1 MLHRPLR
8 QYLDITDSNL
18 IFGPGF
24 WHNMIKMNQ
33 NFRGWVSL
41 LTVIIASVL
50 LFPRCANI
58 VPPSGG
64 PKDTLP
70 PVLLGSNPGDSSLHF
85 KAHKVTLQFSEY
97 VELDN
102 IFEKLIVS
110 PTLKRTPTVTAKLRT
125 VTMVIKDTLDANTTY
140 TFNFSDAIRDIN
152 EHNPIQDYA
161 YVVSTGDYLDSLQI
175 KGFIINAEN
184 GKPDSNVS
192 VMLYRHLEDSVVSK
206 EKPVYYARSRGNG
219 SFWFKNLAPGDYKI
233 FAIKEENKDLQYN
246 DPKELIAFQD
256 SLIHLREENLYDV
269 PLLTFIEKD
278 STLKGSGPEEIGGPG
293 GTNDNN
299 LPPPPPEEEDKKT
312 KEEKEKEKKRRIL
325 VAATLGEKNSQ
336 DLGMPLIVNFSAPV
350 KTLDTTRIL
359 LAEDT
364 TFKAV
369 PFTTFFDS
377 TRKVLHVVYTWK
389 EGMPYR
395 LTIPKEAVLDTL
407 GQEQSKADTI
417 LFNVKKESDYGSAM
431 LTLTLSDSLKAA
443 GGDTMHFV
451 AQLIKDK
458 EIKYSGKLVKGAWVQ
473 KRIQP
478 AEYEVRILLDDNNNG
493 VWDRGVYYG
502 TPKKQPERVVT
513 FPKKENIKANWGVP
527 IKLQI

>member
-1 MLHRPLR
+1 
-8 QYLDITDSNL
+8 
-18 IFGPGF
+18 
-24 WHNMIKMNQ
+24 MNQ

-41 LTVIIASVL
+41 LTVIIASIL
-50 LFPRCANI
+50 LFPGCANI

-64 PKDTLP
+64 PKDTLA
-70 PVLLGSNPGDSSLHF
+70 PVLLGASPADSSLHF
-85 KAHKVTLQFSEY
+85 KAHKVTMQFSEY

-125 VTMVIKDTLDANTTY
+125 VTMIIKDTLDANTTY

-256 SLIHLREENLYDV
+256 SLLHLREENLHDV
-269 PLLTFIEKD
+269 PLLTFLEKD
-278 STLKGSGPEEIGGPG
+278 STLRGGPEAIGGPDS
-293 GTNDNN
+293 TSALNI
-299 LPPPPPEEEDKKT
+299 PPPPPEQEDKKT
-312 KEEKEKEKKRRIL
+312 KEQREKEKKRRIL
-325 VAATLGEKNSQ
+325 VSATLGEKSSQ

-350 KTLDTTRIL
+350 KTLDTTHIL
-359 LAEDT
+359 LTEDT
-364 TFKAV
+364 TFNSV

-407 GQEQSKADTI
+407 GQQQSKADTI
-417 LFNVKKESDYGSAM
+417 LFNAKKESDYGSAM
-431 LTLTLSDSLKAA
+431 LTLTLSDSLKNA

-451 AQLIKDK
+451 AQLVKDK
-458 EIKYSGKLVKGAWVQ
+458 EIKYSGKIVKGAWIQ

-478 AEYEVRILLDDNNNG
+478 AEYEIRILLDDNNNG

>member
-1 MLHRPLR
+1 
-8 QYLDITDSNL
+8 
-18 IFGPGF
+18 
-24 WHNMIKMNQ
+24 MNQ

-41 LTVIIASVL
+41 LTVIIASVF

-70 PVLLGSNPGDSSLHF
+70 PVLLNASPADSSLHF
-85 KAHKVTLQFSEY
+85 NSHKVVLSFSEY

-125 VTMVIKDTLDANTTY
+125 ITMVIKDTLDKNTTY
-140 TFNFSDAIRDIN
+140 TFNFADAIRDIN

-161 YVVSTGDYLDSLQI
+161 YVISTGDYLDSLQV
-175 KGFIINAEN
+175 KGFIINAET

-192 VMLYRHLEDSVVSK
+192 VMMYRHLEDSVVSK
-206 EKPVYYARSRGNG
+206 EKPVYYARSKGNG
-219 SFWFKNLAPGDYKI
+219 AFWFKNLAPGDYKL

-246 DPKELIAFQD
+246 DPKELIAFHD
-256 SLIHLREENLYDV
+256 SLIHLRETNLYDV
-269 PLLTFIEKD
+269 PLLTFLEKD
-278 STLKGSGPEEIGGPG
+278 STLKGGPDEMGGPG
-293 GTNDNN
+293 GEPGG
-299 LPPPPPEEEDKKT
+299 LPPGGNNAPPPEEEDHKS
-312 KEEKEKEKKRRIL
+312 KEEKEKEKKRKIF

-336 DLGMPLIVNFSAPV
+336 DLGQPLIVNFSAPV
-350 KTLDTTRIL
+350 KTLDTTHIL

-364 TFKAV
+364 TFKPVA
-369 PFTTFFDS
+369 FTTFFDS
-377 TRKVLHVVYTWK
+377 TRKVLHLVYNWK
-389 EGMPYR
+389 EGTPYR

-417 LFNVKKESDYGSAM
+417 LFTAKKESDYGSAM
-431 LTLTLSDSLKAA
+431 LSLTLSDSLKAA

-451 AQLIKDK
+451 AQLVKEKD
-458 EIKYSGKLVKGAWVQ
+458 IKYSGKIVNGVWIQ
-473 KRIQP
+473 KRIMP
-478 AEYEVRILLDDNNNG
+478 AEYEVRILIDDNNNG
-493 VWDRGVYYG
+493 KWDRGVYYG
-502 TPKKQPERVVT
+502 TPKKQPERVVN

-527 IKLQI
+527 IKLQL